1 MVPQRSFARAAE
13 AKRCGDHVHYE
24 GVVPTYGIR
33 LYYHVI
39 RRHQSVSCQ
48 NIGLSA
54 CMISRIAVSRL
65 WSEYN
70 PG

>member
-1 MVPQRSFARAAE
+1 MVLLLPVVDNSVTPLS
-13 AKRCGDHVHYE
+13 HLTP
-24 GVVPTYGIR
+24 VVPTYGIR

>member
-1 MVPQRSFARAAE
+1 MTRFVTL
-13 AKRCGDHVHYE
+13 
-24 GVVPTYGIR
+24 VVPTYGIR